1 MRKPFLWLK
10 VSRKSLV
17 LTQSQQEKYLRP
29 IWSWTPIS
37 LLVNIPDAAHQVVFL
52 TLRSALVAVQLLTLP
67 HFSDQL
73 ITDLSQLLDLF
84 VL

>member
-1 MRKPFLWLK
+1 MRKPFLWL
-10 VSRKSLV
+10 LW
-17 LTQSQQEKYLRP
+17 TQSQQEKYLRP

-37 LLVNIPDAAHQVVFL
+37 LLVNIRKSHQVIFL
-52 TLRSALVAVQLLTLP
+52 TLRSGLVAVQSLTLP